1 MPIRIVV
8 GKRDTPSPETA
19 PTVPSE
25 PYHPRDA
32 ADLNLRS
39 VTDVA
44 VQFGVT
50 PRTIRNWIN
59 AHELRAYQIKR
70 RFWINDND
78 VAEFLAIRRRL
89 Q

>member
-1 MPIRIVV
+1 MTISYIV
-8 GKRDTPSPETA
+8 KKCDAPSTTAA
-19 PTVPSE
+19 PTVSSDPD
-25 PYHPRDA
+25 HPRDA

-39 VTDVA
+39 VADVA
-44 VQFGVT
+44 AQFDVH

-59 AHELRAYQIKR
+59 SGQLRAYQINR
-70 RFWINDND
+70 RLWINDDD